1 MLDGVGDVAPLPIEA
16 RRLQRLVENAT
27 GWADERR
34 TGEILVVAR
43 LFADQ
48 HDARA
53 SCAFAEHGLR
63 RVRVQIA
70 AAASGRSLAQRS
82 QTSACWQK
90 IVRAMRTPSASDPS
104 GPPTSSPCLTPCPP
118 HRHRTTSL

>member
-43 LFADQ
+43 LFAEQ

-70 AAASGRSLAQRS
+70 AAASGGSLAQRS

-90 IVRAMRTPSASDPS
+90 TGSAMRSEEH
-104 GPPTSSPCLTPCPP
+104 TSELQ
-118 HRHRTTSL
+118 SLMRI

>member
-1 MLDGVGDVAPLPIEA
+1 MHAPLATWFPLEMLDGVGDVAPLPIEA

-53 SCAFAEHGLR
+53 SCAFAQHGLR
-63 RVRVQIA
+63 RRRVQIA
-70 AAASGRSLAQRS
+70 AQATVGRTRGREKRGGSL
-82 QTSACWQK
+82 
-90 IVRAMRTPSASDPS
+90 
-104 GPPTSSPCLTPCPP
+104 
-118 HRHRTTSL
+118 

>member
-82 QTSACWQK
+82 QTRSEEHTSELQSL
-90 IVRAMRTPSASDPS
+90 MRTSSAAF
-104 GPPTSSPCLTPCPP
+104 CLKKKK
-118 HRHRTTSL
+118 S

>member
-1 MLDGVGDVAPLPIEA
+1 MLRLAWHEPLATWFPVEMLDGVGDVAPLPIEA

-70 AAASGRSLAQRS
+70 AAASGRSQ
-82 QTSACWQK
+82 
-90 IVRAMRTPSASDPS
+90 S
-104 GPPTSSPCLTPCPP
+104 GRETGRERGCG
-118 HRHRTTSL
+118 R